1 MGRWQYRLPS
11 AQETPPVRNPAA
23 FCELTFVFKERRMNI
38 PGANFFL
45 SNLSPPVRNALLK
58 QAKAVELP
66 LHTVLFEQTAA
77 PRYGYFVLSGL
88 ASIVTERPNGESAE
102 VCFVGREGLVSAM
115 HLLGSAPLSTR
126 CMMQLGGS
134 ALRVPFAELQMAFDN
149 STEFRRLALEFVQQ
163 EIAVVAQIAGCNRL
177 HNAEQRLVR
186 WLLMAQDRVERDTL
200 EFTQEYLSEMIATQ
214 RTTVTLTAGALQDRG
229 LIRYS
234 RGTIHILD
242 RPALEAVTC
251 SCYPTIKELYAGL
264 YRREPALTA
273 ELA

>member
-1 MGRWQYRLPS
+1 MGGIVRPS
-11 AQETPPVRNPAA
+11 AKETPSVRNLAA
-23 FCELTFVFKERRMNI
+23 LCELIFVFKEQRMNV
-38 PGANFFL
+38 PGANYFL
-45 SNLSPPVRNALLK
+45 SNLSPHVRTALLK

-102 VCFVGREGLVSAM
+102 VCFVGREGLVGAM
-115 HLLGSAPLSTR
+115 HLLGPAPLSTR

-149 STEFRRLALEFVQQ
+149 STEFRRLTLEFAQQ
-163 EIAVVAQIAGCNRL
+163 EFAMVAQIAGCNRL

-186 WLLMAQDRVERDTL
+186 WLLMAQDRVDRDTL

-214 RTTVTLTAGALQDRG
+214 RTTVTITAGMLQERG

-234 RGTIHILD
+234 RGTIRILD

-251 SCYPTIKELYAGL
+251 SCYLTIKDLFDGL
-264 YRREPALTA
+264 YRREPALAA
-273 ELA
+273 EMA